1 MKTIMLIE
9 KNEVCL
15 FSTFKCIPNFVLI
28 NGFTYGICTI
38 LGLDLFVLLNLVF
51 KMILWHC

>member
-51 KMILWHC
+51 KMILWQ